1 MNNPIMYAYPSGY
14 SPTAWWEWALAGVA
28 VVGLIIGSIF
38 TCGTLSGAVLA
49 GAAIGAG
56 ISLRTQAFSGK
67 LNWGLFA
74 LDTGVGAITGLIG
87 GSGVSRRVDTIL
99 GGVVGAGSN
108 FASQLITGT
117 ALEDI
122 SIMQIIVSG
131 LIGAASGFIGGAV
144 ARNKAAINQGKG
156 VQSATHQ
163 LNKVVRRI
171 ANGYRYNATTAQVTF
186 TNAMNG
192 LTGAISSQMGRM
204 FATAMVSYGVSTLV
218 FTGIDA
224 GFDHL
229 GWWFF

>member
-1 MNNPIMYAYPSGY
+1 MYSDPSGN
-14 SPTAWWEWALAGVA
+14 SPTGWWEWALAGVSVA
-28 VVGLIIGSIF
+28 GLIVGSIF
-38 TCGTLSGAVLA
+38 TCGTLAGAVLA

-56 ISLRTQAFSGK
+56 ISLGTQALSGEFN
-67 LNWGLFA
+67 LGQFV

-87 GSGVSRRVDTIL
+87 GSGVSQSVATRL
-99 GGVVGAGSN
+99 GGVIGAGSN

-117 ALEDI
+117 KFKDI
-122 SIMQIIVSG
+122 SVMQILVAG
-131 LIGAASGFIGGAV
+131 AIGAISGFIGGAG

-156 VQSATHQ
+156 VQSAIQQ

-171 ANGYRYNATTAQVTF
+171 ANGYRYNATTAQVAF

-192 LTGAISSQMGRM
+192 LTGAISSQMSRM

-218 FTGIDA
+218 FTGMDA
-224 GFDHL
+224 RFDHL